1 MMMTKEDWVRRLGLE
16 PHVEGGY
23 FKQTEKA
30 SERLDFSGKERAL
43 YTSIYFLLEET
54 NLSHFHRLTADEIW
68 YFHAGEALTVHMI
81 TPDGHYEAVTLGLD
95 LSKGQRLHYCV
106 PKGTIFGSTV
116 EKDYALVSCLV
127 VPGFE
132 FDDFELFKRA
142 DLLAAYPEH
151 QAIIERLTRD

>member
-1 MMMTKEDWVRRLGLE
+1 MMTKEDWVRRLGLE

-54 NLSHFHRLTADEIW
+54 NPSHFHRLTADEIW

-127 VPGFE
+127 AP
-132 FDDFELFKRA
+132 
-142 DLLAAYPEH
+142 DLNLMILNCLKEQIYWLLI
-151 QAIIERLTRD
+151 QNIRLSLSA

>member
-54 NLSHFHRLTADEIW
+54 NPSHFHRLTADEIW

-127 VPGFE
+127 YG
-132 FDDFELFKRA
+132 
-142 DLLAAYPEH
+142 
-151 QAIIERLTRD
+151 I